1 MKKFTALALAIT
13 LGAVAQ
19 AQVVTSEKTVQTETN
34 ANGAV
39 RSTTEQRTET
49 QSNSAAVVTV
59 PAGTVTTV
67 QAPPAYYTRLESA
80 YNYAGVPAADIAR
93 LRAIDTR
100 VIETRRTNPN
110 ADLNAYYVEQNRILQ
125 PAQVTKVRT
134 YLNDNRPVETLPPY
148 AVTTYETVP
157 TRAGI
162 EINTPLGNIGVGVPT
177 GSKVVEKTTV
187 VPAQP

>member
-1 MKKFTALALAIT
+1 MKNITAIALAIT
-13 LGAVAQ
+13 LGATAH
-19 AQVVTSEKTVQTETN
+19 AQVTTSERTVQTETN
-34 ANGAV
+34 SNGAV

-49 QSNSAAVVTV
+49 QVGSSAVVTA
-59 PAGTVTTV
+59 PAGTTV
-67 QAPPAYYTRLESA
+67 VQTAPAYWTRLESA
-80 YNYAGVPAADIAR
+80 YTHAGVPSADIAR

-110 ADLNAYYVEQNRILQ
+110 ADLSPYYAEQTSILQ

-134 YLNDNRPVETLPPY
+134 YLQDNRPVETLPAY

-157 TRAGI
+157 TRAGL

>member
-1 MKKFTALALAIT
+1 MKRITAIAFAVTLATA
-13 LGAVAQ
+13 AQ
-19 AQVVTSEKTVQTETN
+19 AQVVTSEQTVQTETST
-34 ANGAV
+34 NGAGQT
-39 RSTTEQRTET
+39 TTERRTET
-49 QSNSAAVVTV
+49 QVGSSAVVTAPV
-59 PAGTVTTV
+59 ATTTV
-67 QAPPAYYTRLESA
+67 QAPPVYYTRLESA
-80 YNYAGVPAADIAR
+80 YKYAGVPEADIVR
-93 LRAIDTR
+93 LRAIDTK

-134 YLNDNRPVETLPPY
+134 YLTENRPVETLPPY

-157 TRAGI
+157 TRAGL
-162 EINTPLGNIGVGVPT
+162 EINTPIGSIGLGVPT